1 MAIVKDLLIKI
12 GVIGGSKAVNDVNK
26 IDTSFKGMAK
36 SAAQAAGV
44 FFASRGLINGLNR
57 SLDLASKT
65 KSVGL
70 AFDSLSKRA
79 GMSEQ
84 TLTKLRAATDGTIN
98 SLELM
103 TQANNALLLGI
114 TDSEDQMAE
123 MFDIAQRLAAALGED
138 TAFGVESLVTGLG
151 RQSKLM
157 LDNLGIMIDVEK
169 ANKTYAQQLG
179 KTSKALTDAERK
191 QAFVNAALAEGKR
204 LVESAG
210 KENLTY
216 ADRVAAVRVQI
227 DELSTKLGEALI
239 PVIEKALPFL
249 DKITMRLKNAF
260 SPELITVEEL
270 NVAIEATEMQLAQLA
285 NASMFG
291 SQSMKQ
297 FFQNLMGGDKVLMD
311 RLKDLEQM
319 RDELIKLQ
327 EQQQELADKGKEP
340 ENNPL
345 ATPFLDFFQNHAPVF
360 EASYDTFV
368 NSLTD
373 IEMSGKKRREQIWLS
388 TRASFIKFTGEMIK
402 EKIKSAKKE
411 EVIDLISAAKSNAAQ
426 ALKNAGQIAGAV
438 TGYIRSLFQTMPW
451 FAAIPLAA
459 AGGAFITGLIK
470 SQTAKIAK
478 EGLMPFAEGGIVPGQ
493 GNTDSVPAI
502 LTPGELI
509 LNQAQQESVASN
521 MGVTINISGNIIGEE
536 EFVRDTLVP
545 EIEKAQLLA

>member
-1 MAIVKDLLIKI
+1 
-12 GVIGGSKAVNDVNK
+12 
-26 IDTSFKGMAK
+26 
-36 SAAQAAGV
+36 
-44 FFASRGLINGLNR
+44 
-57 SLDLASKT
+57 
-65 KSVGL
+65 
-70 AFDSLSKRA
+70 
-79 GMSEQ
+79 SEQ

-319 RDELIKLQ
+319 
-327 EQQQELADKGKEP
+327 
-340 ENNPL
+340 
-345 ATPFLDFFQNHAPVF
+345 
-360 EASYDTFV
+360 
-368 NSLTD
+368 
-373 IEMSGKKRREQIWLS
+373 
-388 TRASFIKFTGEMIK
+388 
-402 EKIKSAKKE
+402 
-411 EVIDLISAAKSNAAQ
+411 
-426 ALKNAGQIAGAV
+426 
-438 TGYIRSLFQTMPW
+438 
-451 FAAIPLAA
+451 
-459 AGGAFITGLIK
+459 
-470 SQTAKIAK
+470 
-478 EGLMPFAEGGIVPGQ
+478 
-493 GNTDSVPAI
+493 
-502 LTPGELI
+502 
-509 LNQAQQESVASN
+509 
-521 MGVTINISGNIIGEE
+521 
-536 EFVRDTLVP
+536 
-545 EIEKAQLLA
+545 